1 MIIRKSK
8 PEKNEAMKTMKT
20 ILSIAALA
28 LTGALMSSCG
38 TDDDIIEN
46 APQIVGEQTDKKDN
60 IVVVTTTV
68 NRGAQ
73 TKALTPEGV
82 KTFAVGE
89 QIALCY
95 DETTLELTVMAVS
108 EPLTEGDITNGGKT
122 AKFTFTLKNPQ
133 TTCDVSFV
141 YPAAMATEIWGDPD
155 YSKLDTQ
162 DGTLSYLAA
171 NCDLATG
178 SGKMTDLELPEEV
191 TLENQ
196 LAILAITLKNS
207 EGTDITKD
215 ITRLTLDVLSVL
227 PEPHFYTVERDA
239 GAGPIYVA
247 MQRVVEGNIEVT
259 ASTGTKYYT
268 KTLTGKNYE
277 ANQGYNVGWIMTE
290 LPAQASTLSEL
301 KTAIN
306 SGADCSNYIG
316 WQVNSEGAIAESVS
330 GTKIGYVAYVSTSD
344 VDASVPNSRILV
356 IASADVSEDKLA
368 WGNDYYVYGLYDEL
382 NGYGNTKEL
391 DGYYGGYGESPAA
404 HFAWNY
410 SATIPGG
417 GAQPAHWFMPGVRQW
432 TNMRDAQSG
441 ADDQAKRNAMNTA
454 YGLDGGDYWSST
466 CQEYGNASFFSEN
479 GGARQNERGV
489 QYRVRACFAY

>member
-1 MIIRKSK
+1 
-8 PEKNEAMKTMKT
+8 MKTMKKYLG
-20 ILSIAALA
+20 IVALA
-28 LTGALMSSCG
+28 LTGALMSGCA
-38 TDDDIIEN
+38 TDNDITES
-46 APQIVGEQTDKKDN
+46 APQSAPQTAAEQNAKEDN
-60 IVVVTTTV
+60 IVVLTTTV

-89 QIALCY
+89 QMALQY
-95 DETTLELTVMAVS
+95 EENTLGVSVMAVS
-108 EPLTEGDITNGGKT
+108 NPLTEDDITNGGKT
-122 AKFTFTLKNPQ
+122 AKLTFTLKNPVA
-133 TTCDVSFV
+133 TCDVTYV
-141 YPAAMATEIWGDPD
+141 YPASMADDFNNIN
-155 YSKLDTQ
+155 YSALDTQ
-162 DGTLSYLAA
+162 DGTLSYVAA
-171 NCDLATG
+171 NCDLATC
-178 SGKMTDLELPEEV
+178 SGKMTDLVLPEL
-191 TLENQ
+191 TLENR
-196 LAILAITLKNS
+196 LPILAITLKNS
-207 EGTDITKD
+207 DGTQDITQD
-215 ITRLTLDVLSVL
+215 ITRLTLNVISVL
-227 PEPHFYTVERDA
+227 PEPHFYTVERTPAD
-239 GAGPIYVA
+239 GPIYVA

-277 ANQGYNVGWIMTE
+277 AGHGYNVAWRMTE

-301 KTAIN
+301 KLLIN
-306 SGADCSNYIG
+306 SGADCSSYIG
-316 WQVNSEGAIAESVS
+316 WQVNSEGAITESVS

-356 IASADVSEDKLA
+356 IASADVSEDKLS
-368 WGNDYYVYGLYDEL
+368 WGSDYAVYGLFDEL

-391 DGYYGGYGESPAA
+391 KDYPECIAA
-404 HFAWNY
+404 QSAWNY

-454 YGLDGGDYWSST
+454 YGLDAGDYWSST

>member
-1 MIIRKSK
+1 MSK
-8 PEKNEAMKTMKT
+8 IMKYM
-20 ILSIAALA
+20 SIAALA
-28 LTGALMSSCG
+28 LTGALMSSCA

-46 APQIVGEQTDKKDN
+46 APQIAAEQTAKEDN
-60 IVVVTTTV
+60 IVVLTTTV

-89 QIALCY
+89 KMALQY
-95 DETTLELTVMAVS
+95 AENILGAGVMAVS
-108 EPLTEGDITNGGKT
+108 NPLTEDDIANGGKT
-122 AKFTFTLKNPQ
+122 AKFTFTLQDPQ
-133 TTCDVSFV
+133 TTCDVTFV
-141 YPAAMATEIWGDPD
+141 YPASMADDFYNIN
-155 YSKLDTQ
+155 YSALDTQ
-162 DGTLSYLAA
+162 DGTLSYVAA
-171 NCDLATG
+171 NCDLATC
-178 SGKMTDLELPEEV
+178 SGKMTDLVLPEL
-191 TLENQ
+191 TLENR
-196 LAILAITLKNS
+196 LPILAITLKNS

-215 ITRLTLDVLSVL
+215 ITRLTLNVLSLL
-227 PEPHFYTVERDA
+227 PNSHFYTVERTPAD
-239 GAGPIYVA
+239 GPIYVA

-268 KTLTGKNYE
+268 KTLTGKTYE

-301 KTAIN
+301 KLRIN
-306 SGADCSNYIG
+306 SGADCSSYIG
-316 WQVNSEGAIAESVS
+316 WQVNSEGAIDENVI

-356 IASADVSEDKLA
+356 IASADVSEEKLA
-368 WGNDYYVYGLYDEL
+368 WGNENTVYGLYDEL

-391 DGYYGGYGESPAA
+391 ESYYGGESQSPAA
-404 HFAWNY
+404 HLAWNY

-417 GAQPAHWFMPGVRQW
+417 GSQPAHWFMPGVRQW

-441 ADDQAKRNAMNTA
+441 ADEQAKRNAMNTA

-466 CQEYGNASFFSEN
+466 CQQYGNASFFSKN
-479 GGARQNERGV
+479 GGARQDSRGA

>member
-1 MIIRKSK
+1 
-8 PEKNEAMKTMKT
+8 MKTMKKYLG
-20 ILSIAALA
+20 IVALA
-28 LTGALMSSCG
+28 LTGALMSGCA
-38 TDDDIIEN
+38 TDNDITES
-46 APQIVGEQTDKKDN
+46 APQTAAEQTAKEDN
-60 IVVVTTTV
+60 IVVLTTTV

-89 QIALCY
+89 QVALQY
-95 DETTLELTVMAVS
+95 EETTLGVDVMAVS
-108 EPLTEGDITNGGKT
+108 NPLTEDDITNGGKT
-122 AKFTFTLKNPQ
+122 AKLTFSLRNPQ
-133 TTCDVSFV
+133 TTCDVTYV
-141 YPAAMATEIWGDPD
+141 YPASMSDDFDNIN
-155 YSKLDTQ
+155 YSALDTQ
-162 DGTLSYLAA
+162 DGTLSYVAA
-171 NCDLATG
+171 NCDLATC
-178 SGKMTDLELPEEV
+178 SGKMTDLVLPEL
-191 TLENQ
+191 TLENR
-196 LAILAITLKNS
+196 LPILAITLKNS
-207 EGTDITKD
+207 DGTQDITKD
-215 ITRLTLDVLSVL
+215 ITRLTLNVISVL
-227 PEPHFYTVERDA
+227 PEPHFYTVERTPAD
-239 GAGPIYVA
+239 GPIYVA

-277 ANQGYNVGWIMTE
+277 AGHGYNVAWRMTE

-301 KTAIN
+301 KLLIN
-306 SGADCSNYIG
+306 SGADCSSYIG

-356 IASADVSEDKLA
+356 IASADVPEGKLA
-368 WGNDYYVYGLYDEL
+368 WGDNNYVYGLYDEL

>member
-1 MIIRKSK
+1 MSK
-8 PEKNEAMKTMKT
+8 IMKYM
-20 ILSIAALA
+20 SIAALA
-28 LTGALMSSCG
+28 LTGALMSSCA
-38 TDDDIIEN
+38 TDNDITES
-46 APQIVGEQTDKKDN
+46 APQTAAEQTAKEDN
-60 IVVVTTTV
+60 IVVLTTTV
-68 NRGAQ
+68 NRGAL

-82 KTFAVGE
+82 KTFAVGD
-89 QIALCY
+89 QVALQY
-95 DETTLELTVMAVS
+95 DESTLGASVKSVS
-108 EPLTEGDITNGGKT
+108 NPLTEDDITNDGKT
-122 AKFTFTLKNPQ
+122 AKLTFSLLNPQ
-133 TTCDVSFV
+133 TDCDVTYI
-141 YPAAMATEIWGDPD
+141 YPASMADDFGYIN
-155 YSKLDTQ
+155 YSALDTQ
-162 DGTLSYLAA
+162 DGTLSYVAA
-171 NCDLATG
+171 NCDLATC
-178 SGKMTDLELPEEV
+178 SGEMKDLVLPEL
-191 TLENQ
+191 TLENR
-196 LAILAITLKNS
+196 LSILAITLKNS
-207 EGTDITKD
+207 DGTQDITNG
-215 ITRLTLDVLSVL
+215 ITRLTLNVLSIL
-227 PEPHFYTVERDA
+227 PNSHFYTVERDA

-268 KTLTGKNYE
+268 KTLTGKTYE

-316 WQVNSEGAIAESVS
+316 WQVNSEGDIADNVS

-356 IASADVSEDKLA
+356 IASADVPEGELA
-368 WGNDYYVYGLYDEL
+368 WGDNNYVYGLYDEL
-382 NGYGNTKEL
+382 NGYGNTKAL

-410 SATIPGG
+410 NATIPGG
-417 GAQPAHWFMPGVRQW
+417 GAQPAHWFMPGVQQW

-466 CQEYGNASFFSEN
+466 CQLYGNASFFSEN
-479 GGARQNERGV
+479 GGARQNSRGTS
-489 QYRVRACFAY
+489 YRVRACFAY

>member
-1 MIIRKSK
+1 MSK
-8 PEKNEAMKTMKT
+8 IMKYM
-20 ILSIAALA
+20 SIAALA

-38 TDDDIIEN
+38 TDNDITES
-46 APQIVGEQTDKKDN
+46 APQAVSEQTAKEDN
-60 IVVVTTTV
+60 IVVLTTTV

-89 QIALCY
+89 QVALQY
-95 DETTLELTVMAVS
+95 DETTLGVS
-108 EPLTEGDITNGGKT
+108 VKSVSKPLTEDDITNDGKT
-122 AKFTFTLKNPQ
+122 AKFTFTLQDPQ
-133 TTCDVSFV
+133 TTCDVTFV
-141 YPAAMATEIWGDPD
+141 YPASMADDFGDID
-155 YSKLDTQ
+155 YSNLGTQ
-162 DGTLSYLAA
+162 DGTLSYVAA
-171 NCDLATG
+171 KCDLATC
-178 SGKMTDLELPEEV
+178 SGKMTDLVLPEL
-191 TLENQ
+191 TLENR
-196 LAILAITLKNS
+196 LPILAITLKNS

-215 ITRLTLDVLSVL
+215 ITRLTLNVLSLL
-227 PEPHFYTVERDA
+227 PNSHFYTVERNA

-268 KTLTGKNYE
+268 KTLTGKTYE
-277 ANQGYNVGWIMTE
+277 ANQGYNVGWIMAE
-290 LPAQASTLSEL
+290 LPPQASTLSEL

-306 SGADCSNYIG
+306 SGADCSGYIG

-368 WGNDYYVYGLYDEL
+368 WGDDYYVYGLYDEL
-382 NGYGNTKEL
+382 NGYGNTKAL
-391 DGYYGGYGESPAA
+391 DGYYGGDEESPAA

-410 SATIPGG
+410 SATIPSGG
-417 GAQPAHWFMPGVRQW
+417 SQPAHWFMPGVRQW

-441 ADDQAKRNAMNTA
+441 ADEQAKRNAMNTA

-466 CQEYGNASFFSEN
+466 CQQYGNASFFSEN
-479 GGARQNERGV
+479 GGARQNSRGAS
-489 QYRVRACFAY
+489 YRVRACFAY

>member
-1 MIIRKSK
+1 
-8 PEKNEAMKTMKT
+8 MKTMKT
-20 ILSIAALA
+20 MKKYLGIAALA
-28 LTGALMSSCG
+28 LTGALMSGCA
-38 TDDDIIEN
+38 TDNDITES
-46 APQIVGEQTDKKDN
+46 APLTAAEQPAKEDN
-60 IVVVTTTV
+60 IVVLTTTV

-89 QIALCY
+89 QVALQY
-95 DETTLELTVMAVS
+95 EETTLGVDVMAVS
-108 EPLTEGDITNGGKT
+108 NPLTEDDITNGGKT
-122 AKFTFTLKNPQ
+122 AKLTFSLRNPQ
-133 TTCDVSFV
+133 TTCDVTYV
-141 YPAAMATEIWGDPD
+141 YPASMSDDFNNIN
-155 YSKLDTQ
+155 YSALDTQ
-162 DGTLSYLAA
+162 DGTLSYVAA
-171 NCDLATG
+171 NCDLATC
-178 SGKMTDLELPEEV
+178 SGKMTDLVLPEL
-191 TLENQ
+191 TLENR
-196 LAILAITLKNS
+196 LPILAITLKNS
-207 EGTDITKD
+207 DGTQDITKD
-215 ITRLTLDVLSVL
+215 ITRLTLNVISVL
-227 PEPHFYTVERDA
+227 PEPHFYTVERTPAD
-239 GAGPIYVA
+239 GPIYVA

-277 ANQGYNVGWIMTE
+277 AGHGYNVAWRMTE

-301 KTAIN
+301 KLLIN
-306 SGADCSNYIG
+306 SGADCSSYIG

-356 IASADVSEDKLA
+356 IASADVPEGKLA
-368 WGNDYYVYGLYDEL
+368 WGDNNYVYGLYDEL

-441 ADDQAKRNAMNTA
+441 ADDQEKRNAMNTA